1 MHNLSRVVDSLR
13 AKYVISRMVN
23 WLPYRLWDPLN
34 PDDGE
39 GKEG

>member
-1 MHNLSRVVDSLR
+1 VIDSLR

-34 PDDGE
+34 PDEGE
-39 GKEG
+39 TKEG